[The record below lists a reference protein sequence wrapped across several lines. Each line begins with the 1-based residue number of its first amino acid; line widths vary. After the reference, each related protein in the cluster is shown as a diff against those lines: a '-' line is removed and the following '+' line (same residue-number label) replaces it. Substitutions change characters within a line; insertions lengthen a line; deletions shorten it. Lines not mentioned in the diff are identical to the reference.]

1 MDAKK
6 ILVEILDYYKYKV
19 DNDLCTMEEIE
30 SAKKVLEENM
40 EIHGTIGDFSEF
52 YGKSKDAVNGVIK
65 RNLIAK
71 PIRNVVLYP
80 FHKFRKIIPRSWRKS
95 D

>member
-6 ILVEILDYYKYKV
+6 TLIEILDFYKYKLE
-19 DNDLCTMEEIE
+19 NDLCTMEEIR
-30 SAKKVLEENM
+30 SAEKALEENM
-40 EIHGTIGDFSEF
+40 EIHGTIGDFADF

-71 PIRNVVLYP
+71 PKRNIVLYP
-80 FHKFRKIIPRSWRKS
+80 FHKFRRIIPGSWRRK